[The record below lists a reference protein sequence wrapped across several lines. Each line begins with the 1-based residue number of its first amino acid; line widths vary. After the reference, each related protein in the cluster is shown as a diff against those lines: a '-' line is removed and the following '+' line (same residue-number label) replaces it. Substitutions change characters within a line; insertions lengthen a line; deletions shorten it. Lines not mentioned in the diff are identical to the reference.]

1 MSYPDD
7 FKNVINDFL
16 RDIGTTFPEYETVL
30 ASECRDYE
38 ALYAYCKT
46 VYPAR
51 FFDILYK
58 NEKMFDRELIGTTDD
73 VNTQFLPKVEFK
85 EVWNSDISEGTKDAI
100 WKYLQL
106 ILFSVVSNVS
116 DIGSFGDTAKLFE
129 AIDEGELKTKLEE
142 VIEGMN
148 GMFSSSGDGEGEGQG
163 EGQQGQGQ
171 GTEEEEEAFK
181 KASEFMKGF
190 MNSQPGDESA
200 GAHAKMP
207 NPEGIQQ
214 HLNSLLNG
222 KIGSLAKEIAE
233 ETAKDLDLDMTSE
246 SSVKGIFQ
254 TLFKNPGK
262 LSGLVKSVG
271 EKLDK
276 KLKSGELKESEIMQE
291 ASDLM
296 SKMKNMP
303 GMGNIASM
311 LSQMGMNVPGG
322 GKVNVGAMQSQLQR
336 NIKQAKMRE
345 RMMKKL
351 NEKAVPGPAQVFST
365 GETVERTPRF
375 PKPAQQQTQSPQ
387 QTQSQPQTQSPQ
399 QTHEHPIALTEKDFE
414 DDEKTQ
420 AKPKKKKNNKK

>member
-16 RDIGTTFPEYETVL
+16 RDIATTFPEYETIL

-38 ALYAYCKT
+38 ALYTYCKT

-58 NEKMFDRELIGTTDD
+58 NEKMFNRELIGTTDD

-85 EVWNSDISEGTKDAI
+85 ELWNSDISEGTKDAI

-148 GMFSSSGDGEGEGQG
+148 GMFSNDGDDGGNEGLGQG
-163 EGQQGQGQ
+163 QGQGQ

-190 MNSQPGDESA
+190 MNSQPGDETA
-200 GAHAKMP
+200 GSHAKMP

-351 NEKAVPGPAQVFST
+351 NEKAPGPGPGPGPGQSQVFST

-375 PKPAQQQTQSPQ
+375 PKPAHQPTMQT
-387 QTQSQPQTQSPQ
+387 TQD
-399 QTHEHPIALTEKDFE
+399 HPIALTEKDFE

-420 AKPKKKKNNKK
+420 AKSKKKKNNKK